1 MPTIFRQQ
9 GFNVRIYPNDHSPPH
24 VHVIKDCGQAKIELG
39 EGGQEPR
46 LLLVQGMSQKEANQA
61 LNLVK
66 ERSDLFLQKWREI
79 HGER

>member
-1 MPTIFRQQ
+1 
-9 GFNVRIYPNDHSPPH
+9 
-24 VHVIKDCGQAKIELG
+24 
-39 EGGQEPR
+39 